1 MSELQAKSKTRLRG
15 FALKHHPSESSRL
28 LSIHPQR
35 VDAVF
40 ETFEIVF
47 DSRMADRFMAGIGL
61 QVTFG
66 DIGQLVALMD
76 QYVVPGFVLRR
87 AAQCNLLIPFFG
99 SRELSI
105 DIDNNAPIVEFDM
118 MYELA
123 DKEQWLIH
131 AMHYHVR

>member
-1 MSELQAKSKTRLRG
+1 
-15 FALKHHPSESSRL
+15 
-28 LSIHPQR
+28 
-35 VDAVF
+35 
-40 ETFEIVF
+40 
-47 DSRMADRFMAGIGL
+47 MADRLMAGIGF

-76 QYVVPGFVLRR
+76 QYVVPGFVLWR

-99 SRELSI
+99 TRELSI

-131 AMHYHVR
+131 AVHYHVQ